1 MQEVFRKASPQ
12 LDNSATD
19 RERAA
24 QEEKLARAVVV
35 LFGSGLRDP
44 DQLERSALHGCRALV
59 SAPDFQDAST
69 AKWMTSASTTA
80 RSRQRK

>member
-1 MQEVFRKASPQ
+1 MPLSKLLSQNAYTSEEMALMQEVFRKACPQ

-24 QEEKLARAVVV
+24 QEEKLARAIVV

-44 DQLERSALHGCRALV
+44 DQLERSALHVVAGL
-59 SAPDFQDAST
+59 
-69 AKWMTSASTTA
+69 
-80 RSRQRK
+80 

>member
-1 MQEVFRKASPQ
+1 MPLSKLLAQDAYTSEEMALMQEVFRKACPQ

-24 QEEKLARAVVV
+24 QEEKLARALVV

-44 DQLERSALHGCRALV
+44 DQLGRSALHIVAGL
-59 SAPDFQDAST
+59 
-69 AKWMTSASTTA
+69 
-80 RSRQRK
+80 